1 MRYSQ
6 SPLAEQERQAAER
19 SSPRSGRDHL
29 NDRSDQRSG
38 ARSGSASI
46 HAIHS
51 SGRNGDQVAS
61 RRPSLGRRIF
71 RSLTRFL
78 VTIFIGVGGTL
89 AWQSYGDV
97 ARETVIIRAPALSWL
112 LSALPAKPPVAAAY
126 ANPTQQGGFPASG
139 LDALRRS
146 VEQLAVRQEQ
156 MAQNMAALQAIEE
169 DIRQKMSFT
178 PASLPGA
185 LTQPAAPVA
194 QQRPAPRA
202 PLSLMR

>member
-19 SSPRSGRDHL
+19 SSARSGRDHL

-97 ARETVIIRAPALSWL
+97 ARETVITRAPALSWL
-112 LSALPAKPPVAAAY
+112 LSALPAKPPIAAAY
-126 ANPTQQGGFPASG
+126 ANPTQGGFPASG

-178 PASLPGA
+178 PASMPGA

-194 QQRPAPRA
+194 QPRPMPRA
-202 PLSLMR
+202 PVSFTR